1 MGFLEEWF
9 PDVRVEDLMRPFFCV
24 SAYFIR
30 LLQSEH
36 GRSIKS
42 GVKPAPLNE
51 ISDQKE
57 VTVPDAKARLAW
69 PALPFSGLE
78 SSPVAVTRKK
88 WGD

>member
-1 MGFLEEWF
+1 ML
-9 PDVRVEDLMRPFFCV
+9 VRVEDFTRPFSCV

-36 GRSIKS
+36 GWSIKS
-42 GVKPAPLNE
+42 GVNPAPSNE

-69 PALPFSGLE
+69 TALPFSGLE
-78 SSPVAVTRKK
+78 SSQVPVNRKK